1 MIEYLKYYGNAEWIV
16 SIVALTALPGFLGAL
31 VGKRLMRKH
40 FLKAGVI

>member
-1 MIEYLKYYGNAEWIV
+1 MWLYLIV
-16 SIVALTALPGFLGAL
+16 SLTAFAGFLGAL